1 MACTD
6 GGGKG
11 HRGSAETM
19 RDRLGT
25 SKWLNLPS
33 RNPTQAYMRRFVRN
47 PSLPL
52 ETGFTRMKKA
62 WDENMASKLKT
73 KYDEFFE

>member
-1 MACTD
+1 
-6 GGGKG
+6 
-11 HRGSAETM
+11 
-19 RDRLGT
+19 
-25 SKWLNLPS
+25 
-33 RNPTQAYMRRFVRN
+33 MRRFVRN

-73 KYDEFFE
+73 KYDEYFEK